1 MADYA
6 AKSSSRMVVSTNRR
20 ALADYFILERLEAGI
35 ALQGSEVK
43 SLRARE
49 VSFKDA
55 YAETVRGELWL
66 RNLHISP
73 YAQAGRYAPDPIRPR
88 RLLMHRSEIARLLGK
103 VQQKGLTLIPLA
115 IYFTRGRA
123 KVELGLAKGKA
134 AYDKRRAIAERE
146 SRRDVERA
154 LRERQKA

>member
-1 MADYA
+1 MAQSVA
-6 AKSSSRMVVSTNRR
+6 QSSPRKVVGTNRR

-49 VSFKDA
+49 LSFKDA
-55 YAETVRGELWL
+55 YAELAGGELWL

-88 RLLMHRSEIARLLGK
+88 KLLLHRTEIARLLGK

-115 IYFTRGRA
+115 VYFTRGIA
-123 KVELGLAKGKA
+123 KVELGLARGKA
-134 AYDKRRAIAERE
+134 SYDKRRAISERE
-146 SRRDVERA
+146 ARRDVERA

>member
-1 MADYA
+1 MPDHAV
-6 AKSSSRMVVSTNRR
+6 KSSPRMVVSTNRR
-20 ALADYFILERLEAGI
+20 AMADYFILERFEAGI
-35 ALQGSEVK
+35 ALAGSEVK

-55 YAETVRGELWL
+55 YAEILGGELWL

-88 RLLMHRSEIARLLGK
+88 KLLLHRTEIVRLLGK

-115 IYFTRGRA
+115 VYFTRGIA
-123 KVELGLAKGKA
+123 KVKLGLAKGKA
-134 AYDKRRAIAERE
+134 AYDKRRAISERE
-146 SRRDVERA
+146 ARRDVERA

>member
-1 MADYA
+1 MAKSVA
-6 AKSSSRMVVSTNRR
+6 QSSSRLVVGTNRR
-20 ALADYFILERLEAGI
+20 ALADYFVLERLEAGI

-49 VSFKDA
+49 LSFKDA
-55 YAETVRGELWL
+55 YAELANGELWL

-73 YAQAGRYAPDPIRPR
+73 YLQAGRYAPDPIRPR
-88 RLLMHRSEIARLLGK
+88 KLLLHRTEIARLLGK

-115 IYFTRGRA
+115 VYFTRGIA
-123 KVELGLAKGKA
+123 KVELGLARGKA
-134 AYDKRRAIAERE
+134 SYDKRRAISERE
-146 SRRDVERA
+146 ARRDVERA